1 MQALSNTLPRK
12 VTGSSVAEAGS
23 RVSFGPAGPRV
34 GPLDELA
41 RKDEGYGEEL
51 AYLMSVVSAWAYSDE
66 KVLASKLRYYGL
78 TGARVRRVAV
88 QNNALLV
95 VTTAYL
101 IQSASG
107 KTAILAFRGT
117 DPGDFITVLTDGQV
131 MLREF
136 RNGRVH
142 SGFFLSVEVVW
153 DEIHES
159 LMAAKEGKAVMT
171 EGSETRLVDLPE
183 RLETLYVTGH
193 SLGGA
198 MAVLAAARLFGE
210 GYEDFRA
217 KVKGIYTFGQP
228 MVGDRDFAKACEDD
242 FQGRLHRHVFQDDFV
257 PHLPP
262 RSALKYAHSGGELR
276 ASRNDVC
283 WRHTDEAS
291 GRAFLT
297 VGAISVLLNAVE
309 SRISPVDFVPGY
321 SIDDH
326 MPLQYVEACRRVLD
340 PHSAAL
346 SAQSGLVARAQA
358 AGAAVREGFQRRF
371 RILRAG

>member
-12 VTGSSVAEAGS
+12 ATGSSVAEAGPHI
-23 RVSFGPAGPRV
+23 SFGPSGPRV
-34 GPLDELA
+34 EPLDELA

-78 TGARVRRVAV
+78 TGARIRRVAV

-159 LMAAKEGKAVMT
+159 LMAAREGKAVTT
-171 EGSETRLVDLPE
+171 EGGETRQVDLPD
-183 RLETLYVTGH
+183 RLESLYVTGH

-228 MVGDRDFAKACEDD
+228 MVGDRDFATSCEDE
-242 FQGRLHRHVFQDDFV
+242 FQGRLHRHVFQDDII

-276 ASRNDVC
+276 ASRNDVR
-283 WRHTDEAS
+283 WRHTDDAS

-309 SRISPVDFVPGY
+309 SRISPIDFVPGY

-326 MPLQYVEACRRVLD
+326 MPIQYVEACRKVLD
-340 PHSAAL
+340 PSSAAL
-346 SAQSGLVARAQA
+346 SPQSGLVARAQA
-358 AGAAVREGFQRRF
+358 AGAAVRDQFQRRF
-371 RILRAG
+371 RILRTG

>member
-12 VTGSSVAEAGS
+12 VTGSSVADGGPHI
-23 RVSFGPAGPRV
+23 SFGPPGPKLE
-34 GPLDELA
+34 PLDELA
-41 RKDEGYGEEL
+41 RKDQGYGEEL

-78 TGARVRRVAV
+78 TGARIRRVAV

-101 IQSASG
+101 IQSESG

-142 SGFFLSVEVVW
+142 SGFYLSVEVVW

-159 LMAAKEGKAVMT
+159 LMAAREGKAVT
-171 EGSETRLVDLPE
+171 VDGTDKLPNH
-183 RLETLYVTGH
+183 LESLYVTGH

-198 MAVLAAARLFGE
+198 MAVLAAARLFGD

-217 KVKGIYTFGQP
+217 KVKGVYTFGQP
-228 MVGDRDFAKACEDD
+228 MVGDRDFARACEDEL
-242 FQGRLHRHVFQDDFV
+242 GGKLHRHVFQDDFI

-276 ASRNDVC
+276 ASRNDVR

-291 GRAFLT
+291 SRAFLT
-297 VGAISVLLNAVE
+297 AGAISVLLNAVE
-309 SRISPVDFVPGY
+309 SRISPVDFIPGY

-326 MPLQYVEACRRVLD
+326 MPLQYVEACRRTLD
-340 PHSAAL
+340 PSSAAL
-346 SAQSGLVARAQA
+346 VAQAGLVARAQA
-358 AGAAVREGFQRRF
+358 AGAALVDGVQRRLGG
-371 RILRAG
+371 ILHTQ